1 MKILSRLGHPLAL
14 VAQGFIVGVLAFLAA
29 NPHLL
34 DSRQRL
40 SPDAVALERGLN
52 P

>member
-1 MKILSRLGHPLAL
+1 MRFLSRLGHPLAL
-14 VAQGFIVGVLAFLAA
+14 VAQGFVMGALVFVAT

-34 DSRQRL
+34 DSRPRV
-40 SPDAVALERGLN
+40 SPDAAALERGLN

>member
-1 MKILSRLGHPLAL
+1 MKFLSRLGHPVAL
-14 VAQGFIVGVLAFLAA
+14 VAQGFVLGALAFVAA

-34 DSRQRL
+34 DSRVRP
-40 SPDAVALERGLN
+40 SADAVALDRSLA

>member
-1 MKILSRLGHPLAL
+1 MKLLSRLGHPLAL
-14 VAQGFIVGVLAFLAA
+14 VVEGFVVGILAFLAA

-40 SPDAVALERGLN
+40 SPDAAALERGLN